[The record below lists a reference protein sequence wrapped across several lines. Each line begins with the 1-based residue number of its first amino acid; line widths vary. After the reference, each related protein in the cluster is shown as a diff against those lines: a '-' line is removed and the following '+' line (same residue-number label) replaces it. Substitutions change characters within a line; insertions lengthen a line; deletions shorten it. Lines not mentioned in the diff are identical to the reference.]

1 LALLKIMDDMY
12 NSGVT
17 VSKNESF
24 KPKIIDNLKE
34 YKNKKDFLFE
44 RQNDQI
50 LNKIEYKNNWR
61 KY

>member
-1 LALLKIMDDMY
+1 MY